1 VARKTRNSALLVLM
15 IGTSCFF
22 FIFLFNMNKLGSS
35 VSQIRYPE
43 VINFGVR
50 EIGDVAVEKF
60 FVENKGREK
69 LIVNKIKTNCS
80 CTGFEIKKNGEFVK
94 ANEFEIAPGKS
105 EEVAVRLTVQGV
117 PPNSKATSEI
127 FFQTN
132 DPCQKD
138 CKIKLI
144 IDRIKSGLSP
154 VPDVIIIKDFKPRVE
169 QKYLI
174 DLFDDTEG
182 FKQIAGL
189 GVSDKNRIEV
199 ELFLDHFENDV
210 KIDEHVNK
218 KVGFIE
224 VKVRSKGAGD
234 FNEVIVIKKNDN
246 TIMANKIRII
256 GSVLPSVDISPSKIV
271 LPRKSSTGLIY
282 KARCVFRSTSG
293 QAMKLNIKK
302 LPNGVTIKGLEKPGS
317 IVPLE
322 IELNPILF
330 KNNEKKEAFIEIQ
343 SLIDGNM
350 SDLSVGVSLDDI

>member
-1 VARKTRNSALLVLM
+1 MKK
-15 IGTSCFF
+15 I
-22 FIFLFNMNKLGSS
+22 GSS
-35 VSQIRYPE
+35 VSQIKYPE

-50 EIGDVAVEKF
+50 EIGDVAIERF
-60 FVENKGREK
+60 FVENKGREN

-94 ANEFEIAPGKS
+94 ANEFVIAPGKT
-105 EEVAVRLTVQGV
+105 EEVAVRLTVQGI

-132 DPCQKD
+132 DPDQKD

-144 IDRIKSGLSP
+144 IDRVKSGLSP
-154 VPDVIIIKDFKPRVE
+154 IPDVIIVNDFKPRVE
-169 QKYLI
+169 KKYLI

-182 FKQIAGL
+182 FKQISGL
-189 GVSDKNRIEV
+189 GVSDKNRINV
-199 ELFLDHFENDV
+199 ELILDDIKNDV
-210 KIDEHVNK
+210 KTDEHEK
-218 KVGFIE
+218 KKIGSIE
-224 VKVRSKGAGD
+224 VTIKSKD
-234 FNEVIVIKKNDN
+234 QCNFNEVIVIKKNDN
-246 TIMANKIRII
+246 TIMTNKIRII
-256 GSVLPSVDISPSKIV
+256 GSILPSVDISPGAIV

-282 KARCVFRSTSG
+282 KAKCVFRSTSG
-293 QAMKLNIKK
+293 QTMKLNIKK
-302 LPNGVTIKGLEKPGS
+302 LPNGVTVKGLEKPGS

-343 SLIDGNM
+343 SLIDGNV